1 MKIMTAYELLRS
13 IYGKSGKADKA
24 KKKLIDKGTSDP
36 QSLEKKIRELEKY
49 WIDNQKK
56 LFAPKAEELGILEFC
71 KKLHL
76 LTDNTRNRPNFK
88 PKLATDFDFYLPDDW
103 AGVWYILTFDRNQ
116 MEKKCST
123 DRLLEWKLL
132 TDMLEGWGKRYCMS
146 MREYRRTLR
155 EKYAHFGMPFFPG
168 TDDADDP
175 KFKRRKRTWENEK
188 IREEVEKRER
198 LYKKWGVEKPEQ
210 ETESVKQQVEDL
222 KQNLRIK
229 FGLEN
234 LKDVKDEVIAQLC
247 DSIQSLEGFGIH
259 INDIEGLLREGR
271 DLEENFRMLGHTLQ
285 NAQANKTIRPGKNQ
299 QKTEIF
305 EEENSRPEEKKAAN
319 DDLCR
324 QKVVLEATTIRYS
337 KIRSELLEKLNCLL
351 DETEAALPEN
361 PRSLSVSGFNRYFWN
376 HSSGLSEKQKEEIRN
391 LAVKAKQF
399 YPKIYFPEE
408 RIKEKWKQGYRCVT
422 AAGSINETAKDEL
435 VQLEYLVKLMEE
447 GKLIKPDMSYEIT
460 ACAERTKE
468 ELKEAFIK
476 YRVEQEVFDANKINL
491 EDCIYRLNSREF
503 IPALTGK
510 WPKKSN

>member
-76 LTDNTRNRPNFK
+76 LTDNIRNKPNFK
-88 PKLATDFDFYLPDDW
+88 PKLSTDFDFYLPDDW
-103 AGVWYILTFDRNQ
+103 EGVWYILTFDRNK

-132 TDMLEGWGKRYCMS
+132 TDMLDGWGKRYCMS
-146 MREYRRTLR
+146 MREYRKILK
-155 EKYAHFGMPFFPG
+155 ENYAHFGMPFFPG

-175 KFKRRKRTWENEK
+175 EVKRKKRTWENEK
-188 IREEVEKRER
+188 IRKETEKRER

-210 ETESVKQQVEDL
+210 EMESVKTQVEDL
-222 KQNLRIK
+222 KQNLWIK

-234 LKDVKDEVIAQLC
+234 LKDMKEEVIAQLC
-247 DSIQSLEGFGIH
+247 DSIQSLEGLGIR
-259 INDIEGLLREGR
+259 ISDIEGLLWEGK
-271 DLEENFRMLGHTLQ
+271 DLKKNFRMLGHALQ
-285 NAQANKTIRPGKNQ
+285 NAQENKTIRTGKNQ
-299 QKTEIF
+299 QKIEIS
-305 EEENSRPEEKKAAN
+305 EEENLRPEENGAEE
-319 DDLCR
+319 DDLC
-324 QKVVLEATTIRYS
+324 QEEMAVEATTIRDS
-337 KIRSELLEKLNCLL
+337 NIRNELLEKLNYLL
-351 DETEAALPEN
+351 DETEAALPDN
-361 PRSLSVSGFNRYFWN
+361 PLSLSVSGFNRYFWN
-376 HSSGLSEKQKEEIRN
+376 HSPGLSEKQKEAIRN
-391 LAVKAKQF
+391 LAIKAKQF

-422 AAGSINETAKDEL
+422 AAGSISEIARDEL

-447 GKLIKPDMSYEIT
+447 GKLIKPDMSNEIT
-460 ACAERTKE
+460 ACAEKTKE
-468 ELKEAFIK
+468 ELKEAFIR
-476 YRVEQEVFDANKINL
+476 YRVEQEIFDANKINL
-491 EDCIYRLNSREF
+491 EDCMYRLNSREF